1 MDMDDGEE
9 VPDFMN
15 LFTHNMINI
24 TINPPLIPYIYM
36 YVYIYIYHLI
46 SLIMIKKCSEWVPN
60 G

>member
-1 MDMDDGEE
+1 MDDGEE

-15 LFTHNMINI
+15 FFTHKLINI
-24 TINPPLIPYIYM
+24 TINPPLIPYN
-36 YVYIYIYHLI
+36 LI